1 MPEDGRCIISSMNFI
16 CSRCGKKAPVTTR
29 KAKCDCGGLWKLDF
43 KPPAFDPALI
53 DRHEW
58 SIFRYRAFLPLE
70 GAEGRVDG
78 AGAANNESPASD
90 GGGREARDAGDL
102 VDAIW
107 RSVSLGE
114 GLTPVVRLDEDV
126 LLKMDYFM
134 PTLSFKD
141 RGAAV
146 LIAHCKAIGVDSVI
160 QDSSGNAGNSIAAY
174 SARAGIKCEIFV
186 PEGTS
191 PAKIAMIRSHGA
203 LVTIIPGSRDK
214 CAEACR
220 EKVER
225 EGIYY
230 ASHVYNPFFYEG
242 TKTYIYEAWEQLGR
256 IPAHIFLPLG
266 NGTLFLGV
274 VKGLEELLAA
284 DIIAKMPQIIA
295 VQSERCDPIAR
306 AYEDGAPMPA
316 RITPMPT
323 LAEGIAIGSP
333 IRGEEIL
340 ELVYRYHIKVIT
352 APEDR
357 ILEARARLA
366 ANGIYCE
373 HTSAATY
380 AAYLSYCDQHGRTR
394 DSLIPMCG
402 AGLKSDH

>member
-1 MPEDGRCIISSMNFI
+1 MKPAISETEDRKTLHYI
-16 CSRCGKKAPVTTR
+16 CSRCGHREDAATR
-29 KAKCDCGGLWKLDF
+29 KPRCDCGGLWKLDF
-43 KPPAFDPALI
+43 KPPVFDPALI
-53 DRHEW
+53 DKHEW

-70 GAEGRVDG
+70 DEEVTGRTDFGKTESCETAAGGTASGAF
-78 AGAANNESPASD
+78 
-90 GGGREARDAGDL
+90 
-102 VDAIW
+102 W

-114 GLTPVVRLDEDV
+114 GLTPVIRLDEDV

-141 RGAAV
+141 RGAAI
-146 LIAHCKAIGVDSVI
+146 LIAHCRAIGIDSVV

-174 SARAGIKCEIFV
+174 SARAGIRCEIFV

-191 PAKIAMIRSHGA
+191 PTKIAMIRSHGA
-203 LVTIIPGSRDK
+203 QVTIVPGSRDH
-214 CAEACR
+214 CAEVCR
-220 EKVER
+220 AKVEK
-225 EGIYY
+225 EHIYY

-242 TKTYIYEAWEQLGR
+242 TKTYIYEVWEQLGR
-256 IPAHIFLPLG
+256 IPAHIFVPLG

-284 DIIAKMPQIIA
+284 DIITRMPQIIA

-306 AYEDGAPMPA
+306 AYEDGASIPA
-316 RITPMPT
+316 HITPLPT
-323 LAEGIAIGSP
+323 IAEGIAIGVP
-333 IRGEEIL
+333 ARGEEIL
-340 ELVYRYHIKVIT
+340 GYIYKYGIKVIT

-357 ILEARARLA
+357 IIEVRLYLA
-366 ANGIYCE
+366 SRGIYVE

-380 AAYLSYCDQHGRTR
+380 AAYLRYCEQHGRTR

-402 AGLKSDH
+402 AGLKSHQGV